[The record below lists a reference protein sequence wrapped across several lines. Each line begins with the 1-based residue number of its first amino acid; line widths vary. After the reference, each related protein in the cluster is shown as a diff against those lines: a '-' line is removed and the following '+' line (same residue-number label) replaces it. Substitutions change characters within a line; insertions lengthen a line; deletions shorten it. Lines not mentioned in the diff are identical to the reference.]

1 MSRPPSSQMDFR
13 NATMVL
19 ADGSLLTIPEGVVT
33 FTEFRGPSIHHLPST
48 YPLTYNGHSSGGGG
62 QFIVNQPDDIE
73 VEFTLTPR
81 NVHGG
86 QPFTKTRGPNLTV
99 TLPKTDMDVMVGA
112 LVSSIVSE
120 LEEREGLSIEDRPD
134 RDDIIDTLIELV
146 TTELRDIT

>member
-1 MSRPPSSQMDFR
+1 MDFR

-19 ADGSLLTIPEGVVT
+19 ADGSLLTIPEGIVT
-33 FTEFRGPSIHHLPST
+33 ITESRGPSIHHLPSKH
-48 YPLTYNGHSSGGGG
+48 PLTYNGLGGG
-62 QFIVNQPDDIE
+62 QFIINQPNDLE

-86 QPFTKTRGPNLTV
+86 QSFTTTRGPNLTV